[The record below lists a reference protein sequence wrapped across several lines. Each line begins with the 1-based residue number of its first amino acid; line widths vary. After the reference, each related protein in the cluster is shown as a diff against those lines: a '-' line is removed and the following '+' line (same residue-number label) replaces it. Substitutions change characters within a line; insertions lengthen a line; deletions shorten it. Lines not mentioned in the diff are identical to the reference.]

1 MGCERNIV
9 NSPKMLFGK
18 FTFFGTLD
26 FTGFVEVGFRENPEK
41 CARKLKIG
49 GNSEK

>member
-1 MGCERNIV
+1 
-9 NSPKMLFGK
+9 MLFGK

-41 CARKLKIG
+41 FVRKLKIG

>member
-9 NSPKMLFGK
+9 NFPKMLFGK

-41 CARKLKIG
+41 FVRRLKIG
-49 GNSEK
+49 GNPEK